1 MAEKYGTIPKR
12 FTKEWWSWYW
22 MYYKWHTIGALF
34 VLFLIVIT
42 LTDYMTAEK
51 YDITLTY
58 AGKRYYDDSAQ
69 SKIEEVLSPLC
80 DDLDGNG
87 EKSLRFLSY
96 DIDFNSTDVQYL
108 EARKLNI
115 DTSFTEGETYLY
127 LMDKELAD
135 IYKFENA
142 DTIVF
147 APLEDWVTADISGF
161 ETYDAYGKAYGVD
174 VSNLKIFKDAGV
186 DTSGLYL
193 LMRYYPRE
201 EQRKEQIKG
210 YEASV
215 ELANKMLS
223 VQ

>member
-22 MYYKWHTIGALF
+22 MYYKWHTIGVLF
-34 VLFLIVIT
+34 VLFLVV
-42 LTDYMTAEK
+42 LTVTESITAEK
-51 YDITLTY
+51 YDTTVIY
-58 AGKRYYDDSAQ
+58 AGRRYYNDSAV
-69 SKIEEVLSPLC
+69 SKVEEVLSPLC
-80 DDLDGNG
+80 EDLDGNG
-87 EKSLRFLSY
+87 KKSLQFLSY
-96 DIDFNSTDVQYL
+96 DVDLNSSDVQYL
-108 EARKLNI
+108 EARRLKL
-115 DTSFTEGETYLY
+115 DTSFTGGDTFLY
-127 LMDKELAD
+127 IMDKELAD
-135 IYKFENA
+135 IYKFDGV

-161 ETYDAYGKAYGVD
+161 ETFDAHGKAYGVD
-174 VSNLKIFKDAGV
+174 ISDLKIFKDAGV

-193 LMRYYPRE
+193 FMRYYPRKDQMKE
-201 EQRKEQIKG
+201 ELKG